1 MVIVLCCSCSA
12 AFRRGGGRQKDACG
26 IETRPVDSV
35 TLDEH
40 VCVYTSVYT
49 RFFPARA
56 SFIRG
61 IYVQTLLPCLRLGML
76 HSVGGGAQ
84 HAASATGSC
93 QSRAGFEDI
102 YCDNNRDGGQ
112 PATDDSKQPD
122 TAPRRKKDIRLL
134 VQSLVRDDYSTCT
147 LPGRAPAAHGSLL
160 QLLPQLRKLLLLPL
174 QLRLVLAQVLHRL

>member
-1 MVIVLCCSCSA
+1 MLCCSCSA

-84 HAASATGSC
+84 HAASATGSHA
-93 QSRAGFEDI
+93 RAE
-102 YCDNNRDGGQ
+102 
-112 PATDDSKQPD
+112 
-122 TAPRRKKDIRLL
+122 
-134 VQSLVRDDYSTCT
+134 
-147 LPGRAPAAHGSLL
+147 
-160 QLLPQLRKLLLLPL
+160 
-174 QLRLVLAQVLHRL
+174 LVLKTFIVTTIAMEANLAQTTANSPTPRPEGRKTSVFLFRV